1 MKKLNKII
9 SLFFI
14 VLIFINGCSNETT
27 DAQKEYNKCTALCTT
42 IVGEDF
48 VTLELCRQECKEKFL
63 EE

>member
-14 VLIFINGCSNETT
+14 VLIFINGCSTETT
-27 DAQKEYNKCTALCTT
+27 DAQQEYNKCTALCVA

-48 VTLELCRQECKEKFL
+48 VTLELCRQECEEKFL